1 VIIVDDH
8 PPMLEHVARL
18 LEEEF
23 MLVGLF
29 CDAESLLEQWPG
41 AHPDVMVLD
50 ISLPGCSG
58 LEAARRLRRNGCQV
72 PIVFLSVHHEPEI
85 MRAARAAGGLGY
97 VAKRVVGQDL
107 APAIR
112 AALGGRR
119 FISAPLGSR

>member
-1 VIIVDDH
+1 VIVVDDH
-8 PPMLEHVARL
+8 AAMLEHVARL
-18 LEEEF
+18 LKEEF
-23 MLVGLF
+23 AVVELF
-29 CDAESLLEQWPG
+29 SDAESLIERWSG

-58 LEAARRLRRNGCQV
+58 LEAARRLRRNGCSV

-97 VAKRVVGQDL
+97 VAKRLVGHDL

-112 AALGGRR
+112 AVLGGRR
-119 FISAPLGSR
+119 FTSAAVAP